1 MKQFHSASEYL
12 EYLEGFSTMPEGF
25 KTGVHSFTFTPKERC
40 EGPVASMNMTAIILE
55 DPTPSF
61 AAVFTKNAFPGAPV
75 RIGRKLLDEPAVQ
88 GVLINNKISNV
99 CTPTGEEDASE
110 VLEAFSNAMGE
121 NLKAP
126 VFPSSTGVIGWSL
139 PVREMKAA
147 CPSLVSEFQNK
158 SLLPAARSIMT
169 TDSFPKIRTVPL
181 GEGIITGIAKGAGM
195 IEPNMATML
204 AFVMTDVTVS
214 RELMRKVLPR
224 VAEQSFNTIS
234 VDSDQS
240 TSDSLF
246 LFSSNRKPGVSEEEL
261 ELALNRLCCELSEDI
276 VRNGEGCGHVIKV
289 RVCGAPSRDMAKGFG
304 KALINSPLSKTA
316 VFGNDPNVGRFIQAI
331 GDYAGNHDITLD
343 ETKISISLGDEIIYK
358 EGRFS
363 LDSDKE
369 RTLSRYLKDRSLT
382 TPSPGYPEH
391 DLAVHITV
399 LLGLGREEAI
409 VLGSDLS
416 YEYVRENADYRT

>member
-12 EYLEGFSTMPEGF
+12 EYLEGFSLMPEGF
-25 KTGVHSFTFTPKERC
+25 KTAVHSFKFTPKERS
-40 EGPVASMNMTAIILE
+40 EGPSAAMKMTAIILDE
-55 DPTPSF
+55 PTSSF

-75 RIGRKLLDEPAVQ
+75 RIGRKLLQEPAVQ

-99 CTPTGEEDASE
+99 CTPSGEEDARE
-110 VLEAFSNAMGE
+110 VLDAFQKALGNE
-121 NLKAP
+121 LKAP

-139 PVREMKAA
+139 PVKEMKDA
-147 CPSLVSEFQNK
+147 CPALAGEFQN
-158 SLLPAARSIMT
+158 SSILAAARSIMT
-169 TDSFPKIRTVPL
+169 TDSFPKVRSVPL
-181 GEGIITGIAKGAGM
+181 GEGRITGIAKGAGM

-204 AFVMTDVTVS
+204 AFVLTDVTIP
-214 RELMRKVLPR
+214 REVMRDILPR
-224 VAEQSFNTIS
+224 VAENSFNTIS

-246 LFSSNRKPGVSEEEL
+246 LFSSNRKPGVSEKEL
-261 ELALNRLCCELSEDI
+261 ESALNRLCCELSEDI

-289 RVCGAPSRDMAKGFG
+289 RVREAARKDQAKGFA
-304 KALINSPLSKTA
+304 KALVNSPLSKTA
-316 VFGNDPNVGRFIQAI
+316 VFGNDPNVGRFVQAI
-331 GDYAGNHDITLD
+331 GDYAGNHDIPLD
-343 ETKISISLGDEIIYK
+343 EKKVNISLGDEVIYK

-363 LDSDKE
+363 LDSVNEQK
-369 RTLSRYLKDRSLT
+369 LSHYLRERSLT

-391 DLAVHITV
+391 DLVVEITV
-399 LLGLGREEAI
+399 SLGSGSEEAV